1 MFGRRPQRAS
11 IGMSSAGRWEHA
23 VLALLDDL
31 ELQAE
36 GLHLAERAAEVDA
49 LTVAEYA
56 EVPLV
61 ARLHASIGRQV
72 RVGVTDD
79 LDVRGRLARVGSDWM
94 LVDQGHIAWFV
105 HLSATLVVSGLGQHS
120 VPDEARPLS
129 ARLSLRSVL
138 RRLAE
143 ERRDCALHLSGGRVV
158 LGSLLRVGAD
168 FVELRSPDVPDPV
181 VVPLPAVAVVRDSAG
196 PA

>member
-1 MFGRRPQRAS
+1 
-11 IGMSSAGRWEHA
+11 MSSAGRWEHA

-56 EVPLV
+56 EVPLL

-79 LDVRGRLARVGSDWM
+79 LEIRGRLARVGSDWM
-94 LVDQGHIAWFV
+94 LVDHGDIAWFV
-105 HLSATLVVSGLGQHS
+105 HLSVVRVVSGLHERA

-143 ERRDCALHLSGGRVV
+143 ERRACALHLAGGRIAQ
-158 LGSLLRVGAD
+158 GTLLRVGAD

-181 VVPLPAVAVVRDSAG
+181 VVPLAAVAVVRDSGG
-196 PA
+196 PS